1 MLPKEFEQV
10 YIRLYWKGKKD
21 EKPNKTILDKFHNMK
36 GKKEFYSINL
46 IIRGLPIR
54 STEVNLT

>member
-21 EKPNKTILDKFHNMK
+21 EKPNKKILDKFHNLK
-36 GKKEFYSINL
+36 GKKTFIHSI
-46 IIRGLPIR
+46 
-54 STEVNLT
+54 